1 MHLLSIQFFEIM
13 KRSQLRTNLTLTI
26 FSFLISITSIE
37 VILRIAENFKYQSS
51 KVQYES
57 YLEIYSDEKDQPYVF
72 HHQKDIQVTLKNG
85 YYSFTFDT
93 DKNGFRGFNK
103 ENISDESIITIGDS
117 IVEGASVETGE
128 TFSSVLEQKTG
139 ITTYNLGVGSYNTKH
154 AYELLKAKYKPEYN
168 TKLIILGYCLN
179 DLSQNSYLRYFD
191 SKTGNWKKLS
201 DINSLDRSK
210 NIENKIQNT
219 FLSQTKKFL
228 LRFKVVHLIASAN
241 KKYILG
247 DFQNIYHINEV
258 NNQDLKYTKKH
269 LSDLSNFSNSIG
281 AELIVLI
288 FPSRSQVQANISIDE
303 LQQSAIIEIL
313 NELNLTY
320 IDFLKIFRSEYKKF
334 PQKRLFW
341 DEIHPYKEGHK
352 LIGNFLFKNIDFN
365 LFSSNKK

>member
-1 MHLLSIQFFEIM
+1 LHLLSIQFFEIVQ
-13 KRSQLRTNLTLTI
+13 RSFLPTNLTLTI
-26 FSFLISITSIE
+26 FSFFISITSIE
-37 VILRIAENFKYQSS
+37 VMLRIAETFKYQNS
-51 KVQYES
+51 KIQYES
-57 YLEIYSDEKDQPYVF
+57 YLEIYSDERNQPYVF

-85 YYSFTFDT
+85 YYSFTFNT

-117 IVEGASVETGE
+117 IVEGASVDTGE
-128 TFSSVLEQKTG
+128 TFSSILEQKTG

-179 DLSQNSYLRYFD
+179 DLGQNSFLRYFD
-191 SKTGNWKKLS
+191 SKVGNWKKLR
-201 DINSLDRSK
+201 DINSFDSSK
-210 NIENKIQNT
+210 NIKTKTQKN
-219 FLSQTKKFL
+219 FLNQTKKFL
-228 LRFKVVHLIASAN
+228 LRSKVVYLINSAT
-241 KKYILG
+241 KKYILR

-258 NNQDLKYTKKH
+258 NNEDLKYTKKH

-288 FPSRSQVQANISIDE
+288 FPSRGQVKANIAVDQ
-303 LQQSAIIEIL
+303 LQQYAIIEIL

-320 IDFLKIFRSEYKKF
+320 IDFLKIFRTEYKKY

-352 LIGNFLFKNIDFN
+352 LIGNYLFKNIDFN
-365 LFSSNKK
+365 LFSLNKE